1 MTHPDSD
8 LTATIE
14 RDLRAVDAALEDG
27 AATHGD
33 PLARELQE
41 LALALRADAADPD
54 EEFAAMLGERAK
66 AGFPAAPGSARARVD
81 GARSWLGELR
91 RDMPPPRRM
100 LPAAAALVTVVVIGI
115 AVASLD
121 PQLTNNSSDDGGGGG
136 GSVAQDSGGGGGAE
150 AAPGAGS
157 SSTGKAE
164 PALPFAQPDR
174 AQSGALR
181 LRRPG

>member
-27 AATHGD
+27 AATHED

-41 LALALRADAADPD
+41 LALALRADAPEPG
-54 EEFAAMLGERAK
+54 EEFAAALGERVD
-66 AGFPAAPGSARARVD
+66 AGFPAVPGSARARVD
-81 GARSWLGELR
+81 GARSWLRELR
-91 RDMPPPRRM
+91 HDMPPPRRM

-121 PQLTNNSSDDGGGGG
+121 PQLTSNSDDEGGDGGG
-136 GSVAQDSGGGGGAE
+136 
-150 AAPGAGS
+150 
-157 SSTGKAE
+157 
-164 PALPFAQPDR
+164 R
-174 AQSGALR
+174 
-181 LRRPG
+181 